1 MIRLLIIL
9 IIFVT
14 GYGALFY
21 LFNNAGNLSLVLGIW
36 QLGIPIVQFLFVL
49 ITFIILLI
57 LFSYAFTKLFIYP
70 RAAYMRYKS
79 SNEQKGLEHLRDA
92 LVAITEGNTDKAA
105 QSQKKFKKYL
115 GRDPLNKILQTQIK
129 KTIFSG
135 LKKLSRTFLK
145 FKLQK
150 IHQSLYHHL

>member
-9 IIFVT
+9 IIFIS

-36 QLGIPIVQFLFVL
+36 QLSIPIVQFLFVL
-49 ITFIILLI
+49 ITFLILLI

-79 SNEQKGLEHLRDA
+79 SNEQKGLEHLRET
-92 LVAITEGNTDKAA
+92 LVAITEGNTDKAT

-115 GRDPLNKILQTQIK
+115 GKDPLNKILQTQIR
-129 KTIFSG
+129 KTKD
-135 LKKLSRTFLK
+135 LKIVNVEKGSD
-145 FKLQK
+145 
-150 IHQSLYHHL
+150 

>member
-9 IIFVT
+9 IIFIS

-36 QLGIPIVQFLFVL
+36 QLSIPIVQFLFVL
-49 ITFIILLI
+49 ITFLILLI

-79 SNEQKGLEHLRDA
+79 SNEHKGLEHLRET
-92 LVAITEGNTDKAA
+92 LVAITEGNTEKAT

-115 GRDPLNKILQTQIK
+115 GKDPLNKILQTQIK
-129 KTIFSG
+129 KTKD
-135 LKKLSRTFLK
+135 LKIVNVEKGSD
-145 FKLQK
+145 
-150 IHQSLYHHL
+150 

>member
-9 IIFVT
+9 IIFIS
-14 GYGALFY
+14 GYGVLFY

-36 QLGIPIVQFLFVL
+36 QLSIPIVQFLFVL
-49 ITFIILLI
+49 ITFLILLI

-79 SNEQKGLEHLRDA
+79 SNEQKGLEYLRET
-92 LVAITEGNTDKAA
+92 LVAITEGNTDKAT

-115 GRDPLNKILQTQIK
+115 GQDPLNNILQTQIK
-129 KTIFSG
+129 KTKD
-135 LKKLSRTFLK
+135 LKIVNVEKGSD
-145 FKLQK
+145 
-150 IHQSLYHHL
+150 

>member
-9 IIFVT
+9 IIFIS

-21 LFNNAGNLSLVLGIW
+21 LFNNSGNLSLVLGIW
-36 QLGIPIVQFLFVL
+36 QLSIPIVQFLFVL
-49 ITFIILLI
+49 ITFLILLI

-79 SNEQKGLEHLRDA
+79 SNEQKGLKHLRET
-92 LVAITEGNTDKAA
+92 LVAITEGNTDKAT

-115 GRDPLNKILQTQIK
+115 GKDPLNKILQTQIK
-129 KTIFSG
+129 KTKD
-135 LKKLSRTFLK
+135 LKIVNVEKGSD
-145 FKLQK
+145 
-150 IHQSLYHHL
+150 

>member
-9 IIFVT
+9 IVFVT
-14 GYGALFY
+14 GYGSLFY
-21 LFNNAGNLSLVLGIW
+21 LFNNAGNLSLVLGMW
-36 QLGIPIVQFLFVL
+36 QLSIPIVQFLFVL
-49 ITFIILLI
+49 ITFVILLI

-70 RAAYMRYKS
+70 RAVYMRYKS

-129 KTIFSG
+129 KTKE
-135 LKKLSRTFLK
+135 LKIVNVEKGSD
-145 FKLQK
+145 
-150 IHQSLYHHL
+150 

>member
-9 IIFVT
+9 IIFIS

-36 QLGIPIVQFLFVL
+36 QLSIPIVQFLFVL
-49 ITFIILLI
+49 ITFLILLI

-79 SNEQKGLEHLRDA
+79 SNEQKGLEYLRET
-92 LVAITEGNTDKAA
+92 LVAITEGNTDKAT

-115 GRDPLNKILQTQIK
+115 RKDPLNKILQTQIK
-129 KTIFSG
+129 KTKD
-135 LKKLSRTFLK
+135 LKIVNVEKGSD
-145 FKLQK
+145 
-150 IHQSLYHHL
+150 

>member
-9 IIFVT
+9 IIFIS
-14 GYGALFY
+14 GYGVLFY

-36 QLGIPIVQFLFVL
+36 QLSIPIVQLLFVL
-49 ITFIILLI
+49 ITFLILLI

-79 SNEQKGLEHLRDA
+79 SNEQKGLEYLRET
-92 LVAITEGNTDKAA
+92 LVAITEGNTDKAT

-115 GRDPLNKILQTQIK
+115 GKDPLNKILQTQIK
-129 KTIFSG
+129 KTKD
-135 LKKLSRTFLK
+135 LKIVNVEKGSD
-145 FKLQK
+145 
-150 IHQSLYHHL
+150 

>member
-9 IIFVT
+9 TIFIS

-36 QLGIPIVQFLFVL
+36 QLSIPIVQLLFVL
-49 ITFIILLI
+49 ITFLILLI

-70 RAAYMRYKS
+70 RAAYMRYKF
-79 SNEQKGLEHLRDA
+79 SNEQKGLEHLRET
-92 LVAITEGNTDKAA
+92 LVAITEGNTDKAT

-115 GRDPLNKILQTQIK
+115 SKDPLNKILLTQIK
-129 KTIFSG
+129 KTKD
-135 LKKLSRTFLK
+135 LKIVNVEKGSD
-145 FKLQK
+145 
-150 IHQSLYHHL
+150 

>member
-9 IIFVT
+9 IIFIS

-36 QLGIPIVQFLFVL
+36 QLSIPIVQFLFVL
-49 ITFIILLI
+49 ITFLILLI
-57 LFSYAFTKLFIYP
+57 LFSYVFTKLFIYP

-79 SNEQKGLEHLRDA
+79 SNEQKGLEHLREA

-115 GRDPLNKILQTQIK
+115 GKDPLNKILQTQIK
-129 KTIFSG
+129 KTKD
-135 LKKLSRTFLK
+135 LKIVNVERGSD
-145 FKLQK
+145 
-150 IHQSLYHHL
+150 